1 MKIEGQTIIL
11 DAGEQITIKSQEATQ
26 EQIEIPTQVGNYD
39 VNLIILNETGS
50 PIQSTGEIRLYVN
63 DHIGI
68 NTYLPGAKVDAGPL
82 YTFNVGE
89 NAFTVS
95 ATVNGD
101 TMSATNF
108 DNATVTEARFYD
120 YKHWNNIDA
129 GFNAAIEAADPRCD
143 TILKKSGTYVIKI
156 TKI

>member
-11 DAGEQITIKSQEATQ
+11 DAG
-26 EQIEIPTQVGNYD
+26 
-39 VNLIILNETGS
+39 
-50 PIQSTGEIRLYVN
+50 
-63 DHIGI
+63 
-68 NTYLPGAKVDAGPL
+68 PL

-89 NAFTVS
+89 NKFGIN

-101 TMSATNF
+101 TMSAVNF
-108 DNATVTEARFYD
+108 DGAKVTEARFYD

-129 GFNAAIEAADPRCD
+129 GFNAIIDTTDSRCD